1 MTDAG
6 SSAPDDTRVDSTVD
20 DTFEAVST
28 APEEVREVL
37 GAQREQLSEQLHDLG
52 VEGETGIVDDNF
64 ADTAQVSAEQGE
76 AQALAAQL
84 RDQLDDVEHALARLD
99 EGTYGTCEVCGEPIG
114 DARLEVM
121 PATRFCIQH
130 AG

>member
-6 SSAPDDTRVDSTVD
+6 SPTSEAAAPAPYGEDAELRVGLDS
-20 DTFEAVST
+20 
-28 APEEVREVL
+28 
-37 GAQREQLSEQLHDLG
+37 QRVQLTEQLHELG
-52 VEGETGIVDDNF
+52 SEGDSSQVDDGF

-76 AQALAAQL
+76 QQALAAQL
-84 RDQLDDVEHALARLD
+84 REQLDDVERALTRLD

-114 DARLEVM
+114 EARLEVM
-121 PATRFCIQH
+121 PATRFCITH

>member
-1 MTDAG
+1 MSDAG
-6 SSAPDDTRVDSTVD
+6 SHAPDDTFETTST
-20 DTFEAVST
+20 E
-28 APEEVREVL
+28 PGEVREVL
-37 GAQREQLSEQLHDLG
+37 DAQREQLSEQLHDLG
-52 VEGETGIVDDNF
+52 VDGESGIVDDNF

-76 AQALAAQL
+76 AHALAAQL
-84 RDQLDDVEHALARLD
+84 RDQLDDVEHALSRLD

>member
-6 SSAPDDTRVDSTVD
+6 SPAPD
-20 DTFEAVST
+20 DTFEASS
-28 APEEVREVL
+28 ADPGALREVL
-37 GAQREQLSEQLHDLG
+37 DTQRAQLDEQLHELG
-52 VEGETGIVDDNF
+52 VEGEAGIVDDNF

-84 RDQLDDVEHALARLD
+84 REQLDEVERALVRLD
-99 EGTYGTCEVCGEPIG
+99 EGTYGLCEVCGQPIG
-114 DARLEVM
+114 EARLEVM
-121 PATRFCIQH
+121 PATRFCIDH